1 MCAYLQ
7 ACLALSQD
15 TFGRAGI
22 GKLLQIIK

>member
-7 ACLALSQD
+7 AYVALFQD